1 MLVKTNFHHARLE
14 SLYTREIALI
24 FQKLI
29 QQKELPLFSISYCS
43 LSTKAENL
51 KVYLVFTN
59 EKDQKYLNF
68 ISKNYL
74 PVVKKHLAKSKK
86 FARLPKI
93 ILLLDQELKKI
104 SDLEKIIQKIQ

>member
-14 SLYTREIALI
+14 SAYAREIAFI
-24 FQKLI
+24 SQKLI
-29 QQKELPLFSISYCS
+29 HQKELPLFSISYCS

-51 KVYLVFTN
+51 KVYLVFAN
-59 EKDQKYLNF
+59 EEDQKFLNI

-74 PVVKKHLAKSKK
+74 PLIKKHLAKSKK

-93 ILLLDQELKKI
+93 TLLLDQGLKKI
-104 SDLEKIIQKIQ
+104 SDLEKIIQKIK